1 MTIRAATDADHDL
14 LHELWK
20 EFDSELDHESYL
32 RETWEEAWEDLS
44 VTVREGVALIAEEE
58 GRALGFIFCVLGDR
72 GRQTAHVTDIYVRP
86 EARGR
91 GIGRALLAELVEP
104 ARATG
109 LGHVSL
115 EVLMRNADA
124 RRLYERLGFAPV
136 DMFMVAPLDAFA
148 DRLARDE
155 RPRSFGSLHV
165 QTDDEAGVERAVSKF
180 MPRVG
185 RTEWTEVTP
194 TRNGWVTV
202 TDDLCDHD
210 RSAQRR
216 LGAELSERMAVP
228 VIALALEEDAVV
240 RFLLFDRGRM
250 VDEYLS
256 VPSYYGELNKAD
268 ELSLAANATL
278 VARLTGAEPARVRA
292 VARTASSP
300 SDLPPA
306 RELLE
311 QIAAVM
317 NLEARI
323 DR

>member
-1 MTIRAATDADHDL
+1 VTIRPATDADERL
-14 LHELWK
+14 LRELWE
-20 EFDSELDHESYL
+20 EFEAELGHEPYQ

-44 VTVREGVALIAEEE
+44 ETVREGVALIAEDD
-58 GRALGFIFCVLGDR
+58 GRAIGFIFCVLGDR
-72 GRQTAHVTDIYVRP
+72 GRKTAHVTDFYVRA

-91 GIGRALLAELVEP
+91 GIGRALLAEIVEP
-104 ARATG
+104 ARAAG
-109 LGHVSL
+109 LGHASL
-115 EVLMRNADA
+115 EVLIRNADA

-136 DMFMVAPLDAFA
+136 DMFMVAPLDDFA
-148 DRLARDE
+148 ARLSSEE
-155 RPRSFGSLHV
+155 RPESFGSLHV
-165 QTDDEAGVERAVSKF
+165 QTDDEAGVARAVTKF

-185 RTEWTEVTP
+185 RTEWTEVTR
-194 TRNGWVTV
+194 TRDGWVTV

-216 LGAELSERMAVP
+216 LGAELSERMGVP
-228 VIALALEEDAVV
+228 VVALALEEDAVV

-256 VPSYYGELNKAD
+256 VPSYYGQLSKAD

-292 VARTASSP
+292 IARTGSSP
-300 SDLPPA
+300 ADLPPA
-306 RELLE
+306 RELVE
-311 QIAAVM
+311 RIAEVM

-323 DR
+323 ER

>member
-1 MTIRAATDADHDL
+1 VTIRAATDADHDL
-14 LHELWK
+14 LHELWE
-20 EFDSELDHESYL
+20 EFEVELGHEPYQ

-44 VTVREGVALIAEEE
+44 ETVREGVALIAEDD

-72 GRQTAHVTDIYVRP
+72 GRKTAHVTDFYVRS
-86 EARGR
+86 EARGQ
-91 GIGRALLAELVEP
+91 GIGRSLLAEIVEP
-104 ARATG
+104 ARAAG
-109 LGHVSL
+109 LEHASL

-124 RRLYERLGFAPV
+124 RRLYDRLGFAPV
-136 DMFMVAPLDAFA
+136 DVFMVAPLDVFA
-148 DRLARDE
+148 DRLGSDE
-155 RPRSFGSLHV
+155 RPSSFGSLHV
-165 QTDDEAGVERAVSKF
+165 QTDDEAGVERAVVKF

-185 RTEWTEVTP
+185 RTEWTEVAR
-194 TRNGWVTV
+194 TRDGWVTV

-216 LGAELSERMAVP
+216 LGAELSERMGVP
-228 VIALALEEDAVV
+228 VVALALEEDAVV

-256 VPSYYGELNKAD
+256 IPSYYGALNKAD

-278 VARLTGAEPARVRA
+278 VARLTGADPARVRA
-292 VARTASSP
+292 VARTASLP

-306 RELLE
+306 RDLLE
-311 QIAAVM
+311 QIAEVM

>member
-1 MTIRAATDADHDL
+1 VTIRPATEADHDL
-14 LHELWK
+14 VHELWE
-20 EFDSELDHESYL
+20 EFEAELGHEPYQ
-32 RETWEEAWEDLS
+32 RETWDEAWEDLS

-86 EARGR
+86 EARSR
-91 GIGRALLAELVEP
+91 GIGRALLADLVTP
-104 ARATG
+104 ARDAG
-109 LGHVSL
+109 LAHVSL
-115 EVLMRNADA
+115 EVLVRNTDA
-124 RRLYERLGFAPV
+124 RRLYERLGFASV
-136 DMFMVAPLDAFA
+136 DIFMVAPLGAFA
-148 DRLARDE
+148 ERIGSNE
-155 RPRSFGSLHV
+155 RPQSFGSLHV
-165 QTDDEAGVERAVSKF
+165 QTDDRAGVERAAAQF
-180 MPRVG
+180 LPRVG
-185 RTEWTEVTP
+185 RSEWTEVAAE
-194 TRNGWVTV
+194 RNGWVAV
-202 TDDLCDHD
+202 VDELCDHD

-216 LGAELSERMAVP
+216 LGAELSERMGVP
-228 VIALALEEDAVV
+228 VIALALEEEAVV

-256 VPSYYGELNKAD
+256 VPTYYGDLNKAD

-278 VARLTGAEPARVRA
+278 VARLTGADPARVRK
-292 VARTASSP
+292 VARTASSL
-300 SDLPPA
+300 SELPPA